1 MILLLSPQICVVD
14 GKRFSVDE
22 SVPQVKDPAS
32 LRPEPTHETLILA
45 KD

>member
-1 MILLLSPQICVVD
+1 MD

-22 SVPQVKDPAS
+22 LDPQVKDHAS

-45 KD
+45 KDE